1 MCAPAACSAPAKA
14 VTEFALPEANSLPH
28 LMAKGADGAL
38 WFTEQTGHRIGR
50 IATEGTIT
58 EFALPQAGNP
68 IGIAA
73 GPDGNMWFT
82 EAPGDRIGRID
93 PHGTISE
100 FAAGLSAGSSTGSIT
115 AGPDGGLWFTEDS
128 GKLGRIST
136 SGTIAE
142 YALPDATGVMALDG
156 IASDRGHIWFTLGFP
171 KNAIGRM
178 SIDTRQIKEFALPEG
193 SSIPQGITCGPDGKM
208 WFTLPNSHRIG
219 SIDAVGKIT
228 EFELP
233 DNGGDPGGPSE
244 IALGPDK
251 SLWFTE
257 FNNDRIGKI
266 DTAGTITELV
276 ARRTASQWARMEISG
291 SPSTTGIESEG

>member
-1 MCAPAACSAPAKA
+1 
-14 VTEFALPEANSLPH
+14 
-28 LMAKGADGAL
+28 
-38 WFTEQTGHRIGR
+38 
-50 IATEGTIT
+50 
-58 EFALPQAGNP
+58 
-68 IGIAA
+68 
-73 GPDGNMWFT
+73 
-82 EAPGDRIGRID
+82 
-93 PHGTISE
+93 
-100 FAAGLSAGSSTGSIT
+100 
-115 AGPDGGLWFTEDS
+115 
-128 GKLGRIST
+128 
-136 SGTIAE
+136 
-142 YALPDATGVMALDG
+142 
-156 IASDRGHIWFTLGFP
+156 
-171 KNAIGRM
+171 M

-266 DTAGTITELV
+266 DTAGTITELSDGI
-276 ARRTASQWARMEISG
+276 TQG
-291 SPSTTGIESEG
+291 SSPNGIAVGPDGNIWFTEYNGNRIGRLKSPAQP